1 MNFATG
7 HSGYAGRTISQM
19 IAEKLDK
26 RAKALHRKE
35 SERERGRCEGMAA
48 ALGVLRSTSMAEEIE
63 RSSDRLGFSWG

>member
-1 MNFATG
+1 MNSMHG
-7 HSGYAGRTISQM
+7 GYHGRTISQM

-26 RAKALHRKE
+26 RAKVLHKND

-63 RSSDRLGFSWG
+63 RSGDRLGFSWG